1 MHKTVNNQGKLPIFL
16 VHFNSWNEAN
26 LIFPNY
32 ILIALKLQKIQDG
45 VCLEDENEV
54 EPSTDHDDDN
64 VELAL
69 ERSADCPDTCTYE
82 NESQETEKRIC
93 GTDGRLV

>member
-1 MHKTVNNQGKLPIFL
+1 M
-16 VHFNSWNEAN
+16 
-26 LIFPNY
+26 
-32 ILIALKLQKIQDG
+32 
-45 VCLEDENEV
+45 EDENEV